1 MQKVVYED
9 FKQRLLYIQ
18 DFFKGGDHL
27 MNPSSTGYGK
37 TSLTVRTLDSDN
49 NVHAST
55 RALNSYLIPF
65 DAESVEDFLKRQNRT
80 FYFNLVSQVVNAYSD
95 SVTSKVSRDFDT
107 LEPFVNSNVDFRE
120 STWSEFV
127 ASNAK
132 FTALFGFTA
141 TYVDYVVPEGV
152 NTLGGIIEQDAGP
165 KCILINPLQFAWVVV
180 SAKGEVE
187 EFAWYESAEDTGSA
201 NVKAV
206 SIRVVNRKGWK
217 IVQGALNVVNL
228 GKGMADLVVT
238 LEGDHPTSLKG
249 KLPVVF
255 NFYDRDY
262 TASYPLGKSL
272 VNDLVDVARAVY
284 NYNSMVSDI
293 HKGTFPILTVPLA
306 RTGGVMPP
314 KTEIAVGSANAL
326 PYDSETGTPNYIS
339 PSSEPSRELR
349 EHTSYIIRTAYQ
361 QLGLTLT
368 LDSSAQ
374 IQSGEALKIRSRE
387 FESYASKFASNM
399 LKFES
404 KVLDLFNMYLGLQAK
419 YSIAYPK
426 TFSIP
431 QTKEDFENAKGLLD
445 VSFISNEG
453 KVAALKQM
461 ISVAL
466 SLSDEEMG
474 SVLEGSKNLLAAQ
487 TLVKVEEEK
496 ETEVQVDLQED
507 QPAS

>member
-1 MQKVVYED
+1 MKKVAYEG
-9 FKQRLLYIQ
+9 FKERLLYIQ
-18 DFFKGGDHL
+18 DFFKGGDSL
-27 MNPSSTGYGK
+27 VNPSSTGYGK
-37 TSLTVRTLDSDN
+37 TSITVRTMDSES
-49 NVHAST
+49 NVQLST

-65 DAESVEDFLKRQNRT
+65 DAEASDDFLKRQNRT
-80 FYFNLVSQVVNAYSD
+80 FYFNLVSQVINAYSD
-95 SVTSKVSRDFDT
+95 AVTSKVSRNFDS
-107 LEPFVNSNVDFRE
+107 LEPFVNSNVDYRE
-120 STWSEFV
+120 STWSEFI

-152 NTLGGIIEQDAGP
+152 NTLAGVIENDSGP
-165 KCILINPLQFAWVVV
+165 KCILINPLQFAWVAV
-180 SAKGEVE
+180 SQKGEVE
-187 EFAWYESAEDTGSA
+187 EFAWYESADDTGNN
-201 NVKAV
+201 NVKSV
-206 SIRVVNRKGWK
+206 SIRIVNKEGWMVAQGAVNVTNMNSGMPSDTK
-217 IVQGALNVVNL
+217 IVDQGKHPASLN
-228 GKGMADLVVT
+228 
-238 LEGDHPTSLKG
+238 G
-249 KLPVVF
+249 KLPIVF

-262 TASYPLGKSL
+262 TTSYPYGKSL

-284 NYNSMVSDI
+284 NYNSMVTDI

-314 KTEIAVGSANAL
+314 KTEIAVGSTNAL

-339 PSSEPSRELR
+339 PSSEPPRELR
-349 EHTSYIIRTAYQ
+349 EHISYIIRTAYQ

-399 LKFES
+399 LKFEM
-404 KVLDLFNMYLGLQAK
+404 KVLDLFNAYLGLGAK

-431 QTKEDFENAKGLLD
+431 QTKEDLDNAKTLLD
-445 VSFISNEG
+445 VPFISNDG

-461 ISVAL
+461 LSVAL
-466 SLSDEEMG
+466 SLSDEEMN
-474 SVLEGSKNLLAAQ
+474 SVLKESTLKLTAQ
-487 TLVKVEEEK
+487 TVSALPP
-496 ETEVQVDLQED
+496 TT
-507 QPAS
+507 PA